1 MGTNFVTRTPCRI
14 SFVGGGTDIAYFYRN
29 HGGAVISTAINK
41 YVTVT
46 IESNDYGKIIID
58 TESYRVISSGEP
70 SREAVYS
77 YDQITHPY
85 IREALRLTGLGRGTS
100 VKIRSDTKAGSGLG
114 GSSALTVGLMSAIH
128 AYKNVGAKTEAF
140 ARMACEIEIDV
151 LGNPIGKQ
159 DQYIAAYGGLKLL
172 DFLQDGE
179 VIVTDISEHA
189 DALQPYVML
198 FDTGITR
205 DANTILYDQ
214 RKIADIKGLEII
226 RSHVDKFLCYLL
238 DGDVESM
245 GRLLNSTWAIKQ
257 NLSPS
262 ISSGHLNSIYTEA
275 LKAGA
280 LGGKILGAGG
290 GGHFMFIVPTDS
302 RVPVIEALE
311 EYATHV
317 PFEFESEGSILVD

>member
-1 MGTNFVTRTPCRI
+1 MTTSVTKTPLRI
-14 SFVGGGTDIAYFYRN
+14 SFVGGGTDIAYFYRS

-46 IESNDYGKIIID
+46 IESNDYDKIIID
-58 TESYRVISSGEP
+58 TESYKVISGGEP
-70 SREAVYS
+70 SYEAVYS
-77 YDQITHPY
+77 HDDISNPY
-85 IREALRLTGLGRGTS
+85 IREALRLTDLGRGTS
-100 VKIRSDTKAGSGLG
+100 VKIRSDIKAGSGLG

-128 AYKNVGAKTEAF
+128 AYKNIGAKPEEF
-140 ARMACEIEIDV
+140 ARMACEIEIDI

-159 DQYIAAYGGLKLL
+159 DQYIAAYGGFRML
-172 DFLQDGE
+172 DFFQDGE
-179 VIVTDISEHA
+179 VIVTDMNNFA
-189 DALQPYVML
+189 GVLQPYVML

-214 RKIADIKGLEII
+214 RKIADIKGLQII
-226 RSHVDKFLCYLL
+226 RKHVEEFYGYLVG
-238 DGDVESM
+238 GDVESM
-245 GRLLNSTWAIKQ
+245 GNLLNSTWAIKQ

-262 ISSGHLNSIYTEA
+262 ISSGHLNFIYTEA

-302 RVPVIEALE
+302 RCR
-311 EYATHV
+311 
-317 PFEFESEGSILVD
+317 